1 MSKQQLEGLW
11 AGSEQSLEMWAKMDA
26 AITEKMMA
34 GNFGDAEDED
44 EDPYLFEKQGSVGVI
59 SIKGAITNRD
69 TMWNRLFKVT
79 SYGAIREALIH
90 AANDPEVETI
100 LLDVESH
107 GGAVSGC
114 YDTGELIKLVGK
126 IKPVVGFGE
135 TAYSAGYWMLSSAS
149 KVYASR
155 TAGIGSIGVIA
166 THMEYSKQL
175 KDEGVGVTVFR
186 SGQYK
191 ALVNSVEALTDV
203 ARIQFQNKLDAAYK
217 IFVEHVAEARNVPYG
232 YCDKEMCDGKDFF
245 GEQALSAGLV
255 DGIMS
260 YDELMT
266 DLLNNS
272 IDTSANSI
280 NNSRNNTQG
289 VPMKRTL
296 SKEQLLAAAAE
307 GVQLEASAEGLAAE
321 SGLAVDAA
329 VAAVTASIADDVKGG
344 TAVVTAEAATTE
356 LTAEAQPG
364 VVEMLQAQLKDVGAQ
379 LLAANVDLSK
389 LNDQV
394 EGMKAAHTGLM
405 AIAAKSVSNMS
416 LALNG
421 VPFSAEGMSAAAV
434 VDHHRVLSE
443 KFTTQFKAGG
453 VAAID
458 ATKEEETSKP
468 AIDPRHMARVNAVIG
483 THAK

>member
-11 AGSEQSLEMWAKMDA
+11 AGSEQSLEMWAKMDT
-26 AITEKMMA
+26 AITEKLMA
-34 GNFGDAEDED
+34 GNFGDNEEDDD
-44 EDPYLFEKQGSVGVI
+44 EVPYLFEKQGSIGVI
-59 SIKGAITNRD
+59 NIKGPITNRD
-69 TMWNRLFKVT
+69 SWLNKYFNVT
-79 SYGAIREALIH
+79 SYGAIREALVH

-100 LLDVESH
+100 LLDVESN

-114 YDTGELIKLVGK
+114 YDTGNLIKMVGK

-135 TAYSAGYWMLSSAS
+135 QAYSAGYWLLSSAS
-149 KVYASR
+149 KVYASK
-155 TAGIGSIGVIA
+155 TSGIGSIGVIA

-175 KDEGVGVTVFR
+175 KAEGVGVTVFR

-203 ARIQFQNKLDAAYK
+203 AKIQLQGQLDAAYQ
-217 IFVEHVAEARNVPYG
+217 IFVEHVAEARNVPYD
-232 YCDKEMCDGKDFF
+232 YCDKEMCDGKEFF
-245 GEQALSAGLV
+245 GEQALAAGLV

-266 DLLNNS
+266 TLLNNS

-280 NNSRNNTQG
+280 NNPRNNTQG
-289 VPMKRTL
+289 VTMKRTL
-296 SKEQLLAAAAE
+296 SKEQLMAAAAE
-307 GVQLEASAEGLAAE
+307 GVQLEASAAPAVPAVVPATPATTIEPEAAAPEVVAPAAE
-321 SGLAVDAA
+321 
-329 VAAVTASIADDVKGG
+329 
-344 TAVVTAEAATTE
+344 AVVEVVEITAEV
-356 LTAEAQPG
+356 QVG

-394 EGMKAAHTGLM
+394 AGMQAAHEGLM
-405 AIAAKSVSNMS
+405 AIAQKSVSNMS

-421 VPFSAEGMSAAAV
+421 TPFSAEGLSAAAV

-443 KFTTQFKAGG
+443 KFTAQFKAGG

-458 ATKEEETSKP
+458 ATKEEEPSKP

>member
-11 AGSEQSLEMWAKMDA
+11 AGSEQSLDMWAKMDT
-26 AITEKMMA
+26 AITEKLMA
-34 GNFGDAEDED
+34 GNFGDNEEDDD
-44 EDPYLFEKQGSVGVI
+44 EDPYLFEKQGSIGVI
-59 SIKGAITNRD
+59 NIKGPITNRD
-69 TMWNRLFKVT
+69 SWLNRIFGVT
-79 SYGAIREALIH
+79 SYGSIREALIH

-100 LLDVESH
+100 LLDVESN

-135 TAYSAGYWMLSSAS
+135 TAYSAGYWLLSSAS

-155 TAGIGSIGVIA
+155 TSGIGSIGVIA

-203 ARIQFQNKLDAAYK
+203 AKIQYQSQLDAAYK
-217 IFVEHVAEARNVPYG
+217 IFVEHVAEARNVPYD

-245 GEQALSAGLV
+245 GEQALAAGLV
-255 DGIMS
+255 DGILS

-289 VPMKRTL
+289 VTMKRTL
-296 SKEQLLAAAAE
+296 SKEQLMAAAAE
-307 GVQLEASAEGLAAE
+307 GVQLEASATP
-321 SGLAVDAA
+321 AVVPVDPTTVIEPIT
-329 VAAVTASIADDVKGG
+329 VAAPVVE
-344 TAVVTAEAATTE
+344 AVVDVVEITAEV
-356 LTAEAQPG
+356 QIG

-394 EGMKAAHTGLM
+394 TGMQAAHEGLM
-405 AIAAKSVSNMS
+405 AIAQKSVSNMS

-421 VPFSAEGMSAAAV
+421 TMFSAEGLSAAAV

-443 KFTTQFKAGG
+443 KFTAQFKAGG

-468 AIDPRHMARVNAVIG
+468 AMDPRHMARVNAVIG

>member
-11 AGSEQSLEMWAKMDA
+11 AGSEQSLEMWAKMDT
-26 AITEKMMA
+26 AITEKLMA
-34 GNFGDAEDED
+34 GNFGPEDDTEDE
-44 EDPYLFEKQGSVGVI
+44 EPYLFEKQGSVGVI
-59 SIKGAITNRD
+59 NIKGPITNRD
-69 TMWNRLFKVT
+69 SPWNEMFGIT
-79 SYGAIREALIH
+79 SYGAIREALIY
-90 AANDPEVETI
+90 AANDSEVETI
-100 LLDVESH
+100 LLDVESN
-107 GGAVSGC
+107 GGSVTGC
-114 YDTGELIKLVGK
+114 YDTGELIKMVGK

-135 TAYSAGYWMLSSAS
+135 QAYSAGYWLLSSAS
-149 KVYASR
+149 KIYASR
-155 TAGIGSIGVIA
+155 TSGIGSIGVIA

-203 ARIQFQNKLDAAYK
+203 AKIQLQGQLDAAYQ
-217 IFVEHVAEARNVPYG
+217 IFVEHVAEARNVPYD
-232 YCDKEMCDGKDFF
+232 YCDKEMCDGKEFF
-245 GEQALSAGLV
+245 GEQALAAGLV

-289 VPMKRTL
+289 VTMKRTL
-296 SKEQLLAAAAE
+296 SKEQLMAAAAE
-307 GVQLEASAEGLAAE
+307 GVQLEASAAPAVVPADPTTVEPETVAAPVAE
-321 SGLAVDAA
+321 A
-329 VAAVTASIADDVKGG
+329 VAATPELV
-344 TAVVTAEAATTE
+344 AEV
-356 LTAEAQPG
+356 QPG

-389 LNDQV
+389 MNDQV
-394 EGMKAAHTGLM
+394 AGMQAAHEGLM
-405 AIAAKSVSNMS
+405 AIAQKSVSNMS

-421 VPFSAEGMSAAAV
+421 TAFSAEGLSAAAV

-443 KFTTQFKAGG
+443 KFTAQFKAGG

-468 AIDPRHMARVNAVIG
+468 AIDPRHMARVHAVIG
-483 THAK
+483 NHAK

>member
-11 AGSEQSLEMWAKMDA
+11 AGSEQSLEMWAKMDT
-26 AITEKMMA
+26 AITEKLMA
-34 GNFGDAEDED
+34 GNFGDDEDED

-59 SIKGAITNRD
+59 NIKGPITNRD
-69 TMWNRLFKVT
+69 SWLNRLFNVT
-79 SYGAIREALIH
+79 SYGAIREALIY

-100 LLDVESH
+100 LLDVESN

-114 YDTGELIKLVGK
+114 YDTGNLIKMVGK

-135 TAYSAGYWMLSSAS
+135 QAYSAGYWLLSSAS

-155 TAGIGSIGVIA
+155 TSGIGSIGVIA

-203 ARIQFQNKLDAAYK
+203 AKIQLQSQLDAAYQ
-217 IFVEHVAEARNVPYG
+217 IFVEHVAEARNVPFD
-232 YCDKEMCDGKDFF
+232 YCDKEMCDGKEFF
-245 GEQALSAGLV
+245 GEQALAAGLV
-255 DGIMS
+255 DGILS

-280 NNSRNNTQG
+280 NNPRNNTQG
-289 VPMKRTL
+289 VTMKRTL
-296 SKEQLLAAAAE
+296 SKEQLMAAAAE
-307 GVQLEASAEGLAAE
+307 GVQLEASAAP
-321 SGLAVDAA
+321 
-329 VAAVTASIADDVKGG
+329 
-344 TAVVTAEAATTE
+344 AVVPAEPTTLVEPEAAAEAASVAE
-356 LTAEAQPG
+356 AVVDVVEITAEVQIG

-394 EGMKAAHTGLM
+394 SGMQAAHEGLM
-405 AIAAKSVSNMS
+405 AIAQKSVSNMS

-421 VPFSAEGMSAAAV
+421 TPFSAEGLSAAAV

-443 KFTTQFKAGG
+443 KFTAQFKAGG

-468 AIDPRHMARVNAVIG
+468 AMDPRHMARVNAVIG
-483 THAK
+483 AHAK

>member
-1 MSKQQLEGLW
+1 MNKHQLEGLW
-11 AGSEQSLEMWAKMDA
+11 AGSEQSLELWAKMDT

-34 GNFGDAEDED
+34 GNFGDDEDED
-44 EDPYLFEKQGSVGVI
+44 EDPYLFEKHGSIGVI
-59 SIKGAITNRD
+59 NIKGPITNRD
-69 TMWNRLFKVT
+69 SMWNRLFGIT

-90 AANDPEVETI
+90 AANDPDVETI
-100 LLDVESH
+100 LLDVESN
-107 GGAVSGC
+107 GGAVTGC
-114 YDTGELIKLVGK
+114 YDTGELIKMVGK
-126 IKPVVGFGE
+126 IKPVIGFGE
-135 TAYSAGYWMLSSAS
+135 TAYSAGYWLLSSAS

-155 TAGIGSIGVIA
+155 TSGIGSIGIIS

-175 KDEGVGVTVFR
+175 MDDGVGVTVFR

-203 ARIQFQNKLDAAYK
+203 AKIQYQSQLDAAYK
-217 IFVEHVAEARNVPYG
+217 IFVEHVAEARNVPYD

-245 GEQALSAGLV
+245 GEQALAAGLV

-280 NNSRNNTQG
+280 NNPRNNTQG
-289 VPMKRTL
+289 VTMKRTL
-296 SKEQLLAAAAE
+296 SKEQLMAAAAE
-307 GVQLEASAEGLAAE
+307 GVQLEASAAPAVVPADPTTRVESEAAP
-321 SGLAVDAA
+321 AA
-329 VAAVTASIADDVKGG
+329 VATPVAE
-344 TAVVTAEAATTE
+344 AVVDVVEITAEV
-356 LTAEAQPG
+356 QIG

-379 LLAANVDLSK
+379 LLAANIDLSK

-394 EGMKAAHTGLM
+394 TGMQAAHEGLM
-405 AIAAKSVSNMS
+405 AIAQKSVANMS

-421 VPFSAEGMSAAAV
+421 AAFSAEGLSAAAV

-443 KFTTQFKAGG
+443 KFTAKFKAGG

-458 ATKEEETSKP
+458 AAQEEETSKP

-483 THAK
+483 AHK